1 MVDPQRDRSDRG
13 RASSE
18 FGAIVRY
25 IVSAGISFVLDVV
38 LFAVFQIALQA
49 VMGRYSIL
57 VATVLAR
64 AISSFVNFLLNSYFV
79 FKSQKKNAIY
89 QYYALVVTQM
99 TVSALA
105 VYLLSFVFAVAP
117 VAIKIPVEIVIFCAN
132 YLIQRFVIFSK

>member
-1 MVDPQRDRSDRG
+1 M
-13 RASSE
+13 
-18 FGAIVRY
+18 
-25 IVSAGISFVLDVV
+25 LDVV